1 MTAVARVTVA
11 LLLSLVVPA
20 GPLVHPA
27 RAAETVSIEDT
38 QGRLIW
44 GKGSDARSPWSE
56 RNVWVEGTWLWSAH
70 PVEAPSPIHLKGILL
85 QLQSNIL
92 NLGELYVYQQL
103 KDANKETLTRKQE
116 EVRLRLRRHFDEG
129 AIRVV
134 RYAGGPGAWQ
144 AQVAYDLEAFETAL
158 GFRAF
163 SAPPRPAEPTR
174 LEQVIRT
181 EQWWNRAWDWAWIA
195 TMGLAVGAVV
205 LLVDATTNRR

>member
-20 GPLVHPA
+20 GPTAHPA

-44 GKGSDARSPWSE
+44 GKGSDARSLWSE
-56 RNVWVEGTWLWSAH
+56 RNVWIEGTWLWSAH
-70 PVEAPSPIHLKGILL
+70 PVEAPSPIHLKDILV

-92 NLGELYVYQQL
+92 RLGELFVYQQL
-103 KDANKETLTRKQE
+103 KDADKDTLTRRQE
-116 EVRLRLRRHFDEG
+116 DVRLRLRRHFDEG

-174 LEQVIRT
+174 FEQVIRS
-181 EQWWNRAWDWAWIA
+181 EQWWNRAWDWAWLA